1 MRENEAEEIFG
12 EIMTKKCPKLMTET
26 LPRSKKSR
34 ENQPSLYMLFLL
46 QEIPGIDLVYLYKTL
61 SKI

>member
-26 LPRSKKSR
+26 MPRSKKSR
-34 ENQPSLYMLFLL
+34 ENQPFIHAVPSTRNTWNRFGQL
-46 QEIPGIDLVYLYKTL
+46 I
-61 SKI
+61 